1 MARKMVLEGF
11 TLDMGFGVSNTRVN
25 PVTTGN

>member
-1 MARKMVLEGF
+1 MAWNMILEGF
-11 TLDMGFGVSNTRVN
+11 TLYMGFGVSNIRVN